1 MNESKENNKN
11 ISIDQ
16 KRGNATSSPLPNKN
30 IYNLNY
36 YRIKLMTLSR
46 ITKKILNGSLI
57 QN

>member
-11 ISIDQ
+11 ISMDQ
-16 KRGNATSSPLPNKN
+16 KRGNGTSSLLPNKN

-36 YRIKLMTLSR
+36 YRIKLMSLSR
-46 ITKKILNGSLI
+46 ITKKILTCSLV